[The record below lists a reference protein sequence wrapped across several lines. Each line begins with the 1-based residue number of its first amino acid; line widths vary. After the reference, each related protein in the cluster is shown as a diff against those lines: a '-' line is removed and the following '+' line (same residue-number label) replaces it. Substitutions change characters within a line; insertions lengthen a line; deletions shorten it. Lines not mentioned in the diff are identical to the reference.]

1 VKILLEEFKNLA
13 RDMSITHEI
22 SVSGKGGRFNVLKET
37 LQITA
42 KNLQLSIDTAKSV
55 TSLEIDIT
63 KEFNDVVESM
73 KEFETES
80 REKSSEERGKSEDA
94 ELSQPSILKL
104 SIALSDIIDYYCKSL
119 LPMPK
124 NLNSNVNN

>member
-1 VKILLEEFKNLA
+1 MKILLDRFKNLA
-13 RDMSITHEI
+13 KDMSITYEI

-37 LQITA
+37 LETIA
-42 KNLQLSIDTAKSV
+42 KDLQLSIDTVKGVA
-55 TSLEIDIT
+55 SLEIDIT

-80 REKSSEERGKSEDA
+80 REKFVERGKSEDA
-94 ELSQPSILKL
+94 ERSQPSILKL

-119 LPMPK
+119 LPMTK